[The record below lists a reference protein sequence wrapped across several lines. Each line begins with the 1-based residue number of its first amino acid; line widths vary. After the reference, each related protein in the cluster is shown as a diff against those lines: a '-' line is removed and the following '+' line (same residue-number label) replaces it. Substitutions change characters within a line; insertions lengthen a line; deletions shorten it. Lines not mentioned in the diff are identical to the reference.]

1 MLLKTIFYCFWYLQT
16 SIHFFRGL
24 FFLVMGLF
32 FLIGGFYY
40 SFRPEVPHEPESL
53 TLKQAIKAVNGESP
67 RYIHLDAEPD
77 TSLRMYRTGNLEPY
91 WGKCPPDQIIEI
103 DPLESAPEELAD
115 LVGCRVSFDMK
126 NMDPGRLASVFKHVT
141 EYQDGSSATSRRE
154 ILGLKKGADR
164 WFLASDYIRD
174 TAEPHSI
181 WPPINRYTGLVVQDN
196 DFVQRL
202 VRNGYR
208 ETNYYWTRSYRPGF
222 LIAPDTK
229 LDKEGQAHFTKYY
242 WTPVQEG
249 DNAIFVEFEEG
260 KEGELANGIAGIW
273 KTFSVNEPK
282 AGEFRSFA
290 ILTGQPLP
298 ARFAILDTT
307 ITVEE
312 FNRKEEGAGH
322 FFILI
327 GLFGAAAGLL
337 MLVLYIKW
345 PRLLITAW
353 SKAGDDLEK
362 LMTQPGEEQTKK
374 PKNTNSMKIGSETPG
389 FAKNKL
395 HAKAEYFL
403 KRKKNID
410 PGDREWSTLV
420 VESAR
425 LGQTDI
431 LMMLIDSCRKNFKQ
445 VPQNTIDTNALYDNV
460 RISCEK
466 VCEKLAIFSLFQ
478 DDETGG
484 GLLGTAAEEC
494 KIDTLRVLIALGYNV
509 KAQNIYSN
517 TPLHNA
523 AKAGCL
529 EAIDILIANGA
540 DPNAQNRDGRTP
552 LMDAVW
558 LGQTK
563 AVSSLVAH
571 GADPEI
577 KTDNGQTVLSM
588 MSSSLADDAVLNEM
602 LIAVGVESHKLLNIG
617 GMPLISAAKQG
628 DVELVRTLLDEGLD
642 VNGVNDNGR
651 TALMEAAWLA
661 RDIKVISLLMARS
674 ADINAVDKAGDT
686 ALTLAVASNNN
697 NVKVVNEI
705 LKLGA
710 DVSIRTAYGKGM
722 TALEIADSLWRP
734 AMAAAINSFTSADP
748 ELVKISS
755 LVAAIMEGDVSRVKS
770 LLGGVSAE
778 MLTAELG
785 TLERQNRVLLKAA
798 YKGMVEVV
806 EMLLDGGAEINGF
819 DGDRNTG
826 LNFAARGNRISV
838 AKLLLQRGCDVN
850 LATDRNYTPI
860 DWATTDEMIQLLRK
874 HGGKSFRDR

>member
-1 MLLKTIFYCFWYLQT
+1 M
-16 SIHFFRGL
+16 
-24 FFLVMGLF
+24 MGLF
-32 FLIGGFYY
+32 FLIGGLYY
-40 SFRPEVPHEPESL
+40 SIQPELPLEPESL
-53 TLKQAIKAVNGESP
+53 TLKQAIEAVNGESP
-67 RYIHLDAEPD
+67 RYIHLDAKPD
-77 TSLRMYRTGNLEPY
+77 TSLRIYRTGNLEPY

-103 DPLESAPEELAD
+103 DPLESAPKELAD
-115 LVGCRVSFDMK
+115 LIGCRVSLDMR
-126 NMDPGRLASVFKHVT
+126 NMEPGRLASMFEHVI
-141 EYQDGSSATSRRE
+141 EYEDGSSATCRRE
-154 ILGLKKGADR
+154 ILGLQKGANR

-174 TAEPHSI
+174 NAEPYST
-181 WPPINRYTGLVVQDN
+181 WPPIKRYTGLVVQDN

-208 ETNYYWTRSYRPGF
+208 ETNYYWTRSHRSGF

-229 LDKEGQAHFTKYY
+229 LDEEGQAFFTKHY
-242 WTPVQEG
+242 WTPVQDGE
-249 DNAIFVEFEEG
+249 NTIFVEFEEG

-290 ILTGQPLP
+290 MLTGQPLP
-298 ARFAILDTT
+298 AHFATIDTT
-307 ITVEE
+307 ITVED
-312 FNRKEEGAGH
+312 FNRREEGIGH
-322 FFILI
+322 FFILM
-327 GLFGAAAGLL
+327 GLIGAAAGLF
-337 MLVLYIKW
+337 MLVLYTKW
-345 PRLLITAW
+345 PGLLITAW

-362 LMTQPGEEQTKK
+362 LMTQPSEEQTKK
-374 PKNTNSMKIGSETPG
+374 TENTNTMKINSETPG

-395 HAKAEYFL
+395 RAKTEYFL
-403 KRKKNID
+403 KCKKNVD
-410 PGDREWSTLV
+410 SGDREWCTLV

-445 VPQNTIDTNALYDNV
+445 VPPNTIDTNALYDDV

-466 VCEKLAIFSLFQ
+466 VCEKLALFSLFQ
-478 DDETGG
+478 DDETAG

-558 LGQTK
+558 LGKAK

-571 GADPEI
+571 GADPGI
-577 KTDNGQTVLSM
+577 KTENGKTVLSM

-602 LIAVGVESHKLLNIG
+602 LISVGVESHKLLNIKE
-617 GMPLISAAKQG
+617 MPLISAAKQG
-628 DVELVRTLLDEGLD
+628 DVELVRTLLDEGLA
-642 VNGVNDNGR
+642 VNGVDDNGR
-651 TALMEAAWLA
+651 TALMESAWLA
-661 RDIKVISLLMARS
+661 RDMKVISLLMNRG
-674 ADINAVDKAGDT
+674 ADINVVDKAGDT

-697 NVKVVNEI
+697 NAEVVNGI

-710 DVSIRTAYGKGM
+710 DASIRTAYGKGM

-734 AMAAAINSFTSADP
+734 AMVAAINNLISSDK
-748 ELVKISS
+748 ELVNISN

-778 MLTAELG
+778 ILAAELG
-785 TLERQNRVLLKAA
+785 TAERQNRMLLKAA

-806 EMLLDGGAEINGF
+806 ELLLDGGADINYF
-819 DGDRNTG
+819 DGDRNTA
-826 LNFAARGNRISV
+826 LNFAARGNQISI
-838 AKLLLQRGCDVN
+838 AKLLLQRGCDAN
-850 LATDRNYTPI
+850 LSTERNYTPI
-860 DWATTDEMIQLLRK
+860 DWASTDEMIQLLRK
-874 HGGKSFRDR
+874 HGGKSFRDG